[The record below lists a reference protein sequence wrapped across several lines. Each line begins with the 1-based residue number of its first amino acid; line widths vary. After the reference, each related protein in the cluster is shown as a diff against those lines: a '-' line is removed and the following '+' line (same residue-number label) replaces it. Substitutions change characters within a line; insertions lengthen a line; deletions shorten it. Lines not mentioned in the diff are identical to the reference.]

1 MSSPFDTAVPGGAFD
16 AFVGPARET
25 ASGRRPWTPADG
37 PMPAIYLS
45 HGAPPLYDDGGWMRD
60 LFGWAHRM
68 PQPRAIVIVSAHWE
82 SAPLTLSAPEEGTP
96 LVYDFGGFAPRYYT
110 MTYATPDATTLAD
123 RVAGLLGDGTEQVH
137 RSARGLDHGAWVP
150 LSVMYP
156 NADVPVLQVSMPDE
170 DPERLMRIGAR
181 LRELRAEGVLVV
193 GSGFMTHGLPFL
205 TRDMLRGDAV
215 PGWTDDF
222 DAWVSDALARGDVDE
237 LRRFRDAPGM
247 PYAHPTAEH
256 YVPLFVTL
264 GAATDPEAP
273 VRTEIDGMMWGLSRR
288 SFSLA

>member
-1 MSSPFDTAVPGGAFD
+1 MSSPFDTATPGAAFD
-16 AFVGPARET
+16 AFVGPARAT
-25 ASGRRPWTPADG
+25 AVGRRPWTPDDG
-37 PMPAIYLS
+37 PLPAIYLS
-45 HGAPPLYDDGGWMRD
+45 HGAPPLYDDGEWMRE
-60 LFGWAHRM
+60 LFDWAHRM

-82 SAPLTLSAPEEGTP
+82 SAPLTISSPAAASP
-96 LVYDFGGFAPRYYT
+96 LVYDFGGFAERYYR
-110 MTYATPDATTLAD
+110 MTYATPDATALAD
-123 RVAGLLGDGTEQVH
+123 RVATMLAGTEPVH

-156 NADVPVLQVSMPDE
+156 NADVPVLQISMPDE

-222 DAWVSDALARGDVDE
+222 DAWAADALSRGDVEE
-237 LRRFRDAPGM
+237 LRRFRVAPGM

-264 GAATDPEAP
+264 GAATDPEVP
-273 VRTEIDGMMWGLSRR
+273 VTTEIDGMMWGLSRR

>member
-1 MSSPFDTAVPGGAFD
+1 MTSPFTTVAPGAAFD
-16 AFVGPARET
+16 AFVGPARAT
-25 ASGRRPWTPADG
+25 AAGRRPWVPEDG
-37 PMPAIYLS
+37 PLPAIYLS
-45 HGAPPLYDDGGWMRD
+45 HGAPPLYDDGEWMRE

-82 SAPLTLSAPEEGTP
+82 SAPLTISSPAEGTP
-96 LVYDFGGFAPRYYT
+96 LVYDFGGFAERYYR
-110 MTYATPDATTLAD
+110 MTYATPDATALAD
-123 RVAGLLGDGTEQVH
+123 RVTAMLAGSEPVH
-137 RSARGLDHGAWVP
+137 RSERGLDHGAWVP

-170 DPERLMRIGAR
+170 DPERLMAIGDR
-181 LRELRAEGVLVV
+181 LRELRSEGVLVV

-205 TRDMLRGDAV
+205 TRDMLRGEAV

-222 DAWVSDALARGDVDE
+222 DAWVADALSRGDVEE
-237 LRRFRDAPGM
+237 LRRFRAAPGM

-264 GAATDPEAP
+264 GAATDPE
-273 VRTEIDGMMWGLSRR
+273 VGVTTEIDGMMWGLSRR

>member
-1 MSSPFDTAVPGGAFD
+1 MSSPFDTAVPGAAFD
-16 AFVGPARET
+16 AFIGPARDT

-181 LRELRAEGVLVV
+181 LRELRQEGVLVV